1 MRTFALAA
9 ILAPAFAFGAM
20 AQDTPTTPETP
31 QVEQPAVPPVA
42 APAPANDD
50 MALTDEQVKTL
61 VGKPVYSSD
70 EQKIG
75 EVVAFARGEDGVV
88 TEMHADIG
96 GFLGL
101 GETRV
106 KLTPDQI
113 ELKDD
118 RVIIDV
124 TSADAKDLPKVE

>member
-20 AQDTPTTPETP
+20 AQGTATTPPAP
-31 QVEQPAVPPVA
+31 QIEQPATPPA
-42 APAPANDD
+42 ATTAPAANE
-50 MALTDEQVKTL
+50 MALSEEQVKTL
-61 VGKPVYSSD
+61 VGKPVYSND
-70 EQKIG
+70 GKNLG
-75 EVVAFARGEDGVV
+75 EVVAFARGDDNVV

-106 KLTPDQI
+106 KVMPAQI
-113 ELKDD
+113 QVESD
-118 RVIIDV
+118 RVIIDM
-124 TSADAKDLPKVE
+124 TAAAAKDLPKVE